1 MTKGKY
7 RSGRVLVVAVA
18 LAVTGPSV
26 PLAVAQQASV
36 PAPPDTF
43 VPATT
48 PAPGGPAINAGN
60 LGQKVQPP
68 PAYVGNRG
76 YQVPPTA
83 VVPSYGN
90 YVESPA
96 GGYLRGA
103 ADLTAAQG
111 QYLNDVQS
119 ARIAREQSYQASM
132 DTRRKQIEFEQWYET
147 VRPTAPKMLAKEK
160 ATDID
165 WARNHAQNT
174 EIWSGRTL
182 NVLYESAIRSKY
194 MFQGPNLPVE
204 DRILQGLNV
213 NDKGTRANGGLLKEN
228 KLYWTQTLETPD
240 YDRNREEFTK
250 HWNTAQ
256 QQIAKGDTVSLGTLR
271 DLQASLGAL
280 SEQLEAAVRD
290 LTPTRWIE
298 SNRYLKQ
305 LKDGVKALENT
316 RRGKPATYTLVG
328 KARTVAEVCFYLA
341 KNGLMFAPATAS
353 ADDAAYSTFYLQ
365 LRNFELSVTGGQ

>member
-1 MTKGKY
+1 MTKGLY
-7 RSGRVLVVAVA
+7 RSGRVLIVAVA
-18 LAVTGPSV
+18 LGVTGPSV
-26 PLAVAQQASV
+26 PRAVAQQAKL
-36 PAPPDTF
+36 PPPPGTF

-48 PAPGGPAINAGN
+48 PAPGGPATNAGN

-83 VVPSYGN
+83 VVPSYGA

-119 ARIAREQSYQASM
+119 ARTGREQSYQASM

-182 NVLYESAIRSKY
+182 NVLYQSAISSKY
-194 MFQGPNLPVE
+194 LYQGPNIPV
-204 DRILQGLNV
+204 DDKMLRGLNV
-213 NDKGTRANGGLLKEN
+213 NEQGANGNGGLLKEN
-228 KLYWTQTLETPD
+228 KLFWTETLDSEA
-240 YDRNREEFTK
+240 YDKNRDEFTK
-250 HWNTAQ
+250 NWNAAQ
-256 QQIAKGDTVSLGTLR
+256 QQIAKGDPIERKTLR
-271 DLQASLGAL
+271 ELETSLTVLQ
-280 SEQLEAAVRD
+280 EQLDAAVAN
-290 LTPTRWIE
+290 LTPTRWIQ

-305 LKDGVKALENT
+305 LKDGVKALEST
-316 RRGKPATYTLVG
+316 RRGKQATYSLVG
-328 KARTVAEVCFYLA
+328 KARSVADVCFYLA
-341 KNGLMFAPATAS
+341 KNGLKFAPATAS
-353 ADDAAYSTFYLQ
+353 IDEPAYSSFYLL
-365 LRNFELSVTGGQ
+365 LRSFEMSVGGVQ